1 MFQLRP
7 QSVKSSNSNADAG
20 DDRSCHTTCF
30 VEACGIG
37 IACDVDIGLFDI
49 CLCNSSEE
57 NSSIFMRNATATL
70 TGGGFVAG
78 GAVTLAAGRLHLRG
92 TTAVEQACG
101 GFSAGGP
108 LKVINRSTISI
119 RHASAGSSGGGFI
132 ALNDVV
138 IAEMSNLSISNVS
151 AWEFGGF
158 VAGRGLQVN
167 NSTVSI
173 QHAGSLKGR
182 AGGFGTVGGPVEI
195 VNSSTVSIQH
205 AKAALTGG
213 GLFSFDDLVIAE
225 MSNLSMSNVS
235 AGAGGGF
242 YAQKALRVNHS
253 TVSIQHATAAG
264 GVLFNA
270 LKTLEGSGGGF
281 LVGKSVQIVNS
292 STVSIQHARKW
303 WRFRSPQ

>member
-1 MFQLRP
+1 
-7 QSVKSSNSNADAG
+7 
-20 DDRSCHTTCF
+20 
-30 VEACGIG
+30 
-37 IACDVDIGLFDI
+37 
-49 CLCNSSEE
+49 
-57 NSSIFMRNATATL
+57 MRNATAMS
-70 TGGGFVAG
+70 TGGGFLAR

-303 WRFRSPQ
+303 WRFRGPQ